1 MENSPG
7 EEICAQKLFFGK
19 ENIGKQGTYHMEEP
33 QGVKF
38 LTLGHHT
45 CGVWNYVLFKRHD
58 HIQENFSL

>member
-7 EEICAQKLFFGK
+7 EEICAQKLFFDK

-58 HIQENFSL
+58 HIQENFFL